1 MIFALATVRHRLVK
15 AKIFAYGCDVSDRAA
30 GSRPGGRSSRVLT
43 AIYTSVG
50 ELIGEGAVK
59 ISFPVIAE
67 RAGVNPTTLYRRWGD
82 VNALLEE
89 VAVAALT
96 RDDESIADSG
106 SLEQDL
112 TQWADVIARDIT
124 RPHRVRYL
132 RAMVAARVEI
142 VARCAVTE
150 TRREQATEM
159 VRRAHE
165 RGETTPTVPQI
176 LDHIIAPLYHHV
188 VFALEVDKQ
197 YARRLVRDV
206 LAMARGGGPPT
217 TH

>member
-1 MIFALATVRHRLVK
+1 M
-15 AKIFAYGCDVSDRAA
+15 
-30 GSRPGGRSSRVLT
+30 LT

-50 ELIGEGAVK
+50 ELVGEGADK
-59 ISFPVIAE
+59 ITFPVIAE

-82 VNALLEE
+82 VDALLEE

-96 RDDESIADSG
+96 RDGESLPDTG

-112 TQWADVIARDIT
+112 TEWASIIARDIT
-124 RPHRVRYL
+124 RPERARYL
-132 RAMVAARVEI
+132 RAMVSARVEI
-142 VARCAVTE
+142 VSRCPVME
-150 TRREQATEM
+150 TRREQASEM
-159 VRRAHE
+159 VRRARE

-188 VFALEVDKQ
+188 AFALQADQE

-206 LAMARGGGPPT
+206 LAMVR
-217 TH
+217 